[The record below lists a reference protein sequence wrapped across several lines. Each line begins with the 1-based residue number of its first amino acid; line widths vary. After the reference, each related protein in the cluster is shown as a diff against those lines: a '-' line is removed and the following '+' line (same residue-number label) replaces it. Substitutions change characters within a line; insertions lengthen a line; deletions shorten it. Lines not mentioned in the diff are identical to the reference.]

1 VLDGYTNT
9 DIVDNGDS
17 KKSILGY
24 LMTFA
29 REQFHGNGGYKI
41 YCIIHYKRWIHAFT
55 EGVKKLLW
63 MKKFLLYLGIV
74 QEKFVLHGDSQSAIH
89 LGKHS
94 FFHS

>member
-41 YCIIHYKRWIHAFT
+41 YCIIHYKR
-55 EGVKKLLW
+55 
-63 MKKFLLYLGIV
+63 
-74 QEKFVLHGDSQSAIH
+74 
-89 LGKHS
+89 
-94 FFHS
+94 

>member
-17 KKSILGY
+17 KKSTLGY

-41 YCIIHYKRWIHAFT
+41 YCIIHYK
-55 EGVKKLLW
+55 G
-63 MKKFLLYLGIV
+63 
-74 QEKFVLHGDSQSAIH
+74 
-89 LGKHS
+89 
-94 FFHS
+94 

>member
-1 VLDGYTNT
+1 MKWIFKYLKCTFILCFENSKHVLYGYTNT

-41 YCIIHYKRWIHAFT
+41 YCIIHYKR
-55 EGVKKLLW
+55 
-63 MKKFLLYLGIV
+63 
-74 QEKFVLHGDSQSAIH
+74 
-89 LGKHS
+89 
-94 FFHS
+94 